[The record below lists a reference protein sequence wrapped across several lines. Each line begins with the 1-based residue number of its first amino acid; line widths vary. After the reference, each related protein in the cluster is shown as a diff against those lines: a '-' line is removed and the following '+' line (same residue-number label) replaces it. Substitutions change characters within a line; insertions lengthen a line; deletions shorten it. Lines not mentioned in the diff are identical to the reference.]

1 MHASDTTKLGRAIA
15 WTWERLVV
23 ALVSAL
29 MAALTLLAWSLLL
42 LALLG
47 TPSDDLG
54 IAHFLGAHVFSR
66 GGVAIIA
73 LAALAAFCAG
83 GDRMAVVFSA
93 LWGTHPAWLRF
104 GAYLREKAELLN
116 AGYRVPAPM
125 LLGVLVLVAVLT
137 WLYLA

>member
-1 MHASDTTKLGRAIA
+1 MHASDTTKLGRALA

-29 MAALTLLAWSLLL
+29 VAALTLLAWSLLL
-42 LALLG
+42 FVLLG
-47 TPSDDLG
+47 TPNDDLG
-54 IAHFLGAHVFSR
+54 IAQFLRAHVFSR
-66 GGVAIIA
+66 SGVAIIA
-73 LAALAAFCAG
+73 LAALVAFCAG

-137 WLYLA
+137 WFYLA